1 MITKQQLEQ
10 YTHFKREIE
19 MLEDQIYRAENAGE
33 YVVDM
38 VRGSSK
44 EVPYEMHNIVIKG
57 YTSQHVPRLIKRKAA
72 LVKQCAAVE
81 QFVEGIENSALR
93 QLFTWRYIEG
103 KGIAC
108 TAQSVGYSER
118 QARRLMDRFFEK
130 MSANVR

>member
-10 YTHFKREIE
+10 YAHFKREIS
-19 MLEDQIYRAENAGE
+19 MLEDQIASAMEAGE
-33 YVVDM
+33 YAVDM

-57 YTSQHVPRLIKRKAA
+57 YTSQHIPRLIKRKAA
-72 LVKQCAAVE
+72 LVKQCSAVE
-81 QFVEGIENSALR
+81 LFVEGIEDSAMR

-108 TAQSVGYSER
+108 AAQAVGYSER
-118 QARRLMDRFFEK
+118 QARRIMNNFFEK